1 MAGSEITIRA
11 IAYKNGYTNSQVVTS
26 TYTITD
32 AGGPR
37 SYSWTV
43 VAAARIDEICGLDA
57 SSQFT
62 IYTDVDTLQSGITL
76 YLDDA
81 LETSANTETFYLDIS
96 TPRNTIWYYD
106 INGTQDTRQICEK

>member
-11 IAYKNGYTNSQVVTS
+11 IAYKNGYTSSQVVTS
-26 TYTITD
+26 TYTIAD
-32 AGGPR
+32 SGGPR

-43 VAAARIDEICGLDA
+43 VASARLDEICALD
-57 SSQFT
+57 SRSQFT

-76 YLDDA
+76 YLDDT

-96 TPRNTIWYYD
+96 APGNTIWYYD
-106 INGTQDTRQICEK
+106 INGTENTRQICGK